1 MNVTRVIAVGVYT
14 TSSSSQEICFSRT
27 RGLTPFVGSI
37 RQTNT
42 QPLAFNLVWE
52 QRGTL
57 RFTGHGILEASSGN
71 AYIEHTRLRKHS
83 WRGV

>member
-1 MNVTRVIAVGVYT
+1 MNVIRVIAVGVYT

-27 RGLTPFVGSI
+27 RGLTPFTGFI

-42 QPLAFNLVWE
+42 EPLAFNLVWMH
-52 QRGTL
+52 RGTV
-57 RFTGHGILEASSGN
+57 RFTKYGILEASSGN
-71 AYIEHTRLRKHS
+71 AYIESTRLRKHS